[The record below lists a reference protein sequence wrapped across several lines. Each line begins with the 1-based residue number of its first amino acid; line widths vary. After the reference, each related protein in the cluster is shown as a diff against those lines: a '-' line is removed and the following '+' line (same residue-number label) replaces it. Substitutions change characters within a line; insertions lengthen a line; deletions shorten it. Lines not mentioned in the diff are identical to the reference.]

1 MNDASDPQVVRSYLA
16 QLDSALAGVPADVRR
31 DILAG
36 VAEELRGLDAAAA
49 ASRIE
54 QLGDPAFI
62 AAEARAEA
70 RTGASSHPD
79 ASTTAR
85 ADIPFGMTAR
95 AESGLGRGSAAKPP
109 ASTQRWYIVVTAL
122 LIDFGFLVLPLAG
135 WVLGIMLM
143 WSSPLWSRREKL
155 YITLAPPA
163 AGTFFGLIVAIVQFA
178 MTGRMFTPTGLSSWN
193 FVVGFGVIPIVVAI
207 GTGIYLSRRGWER
220 TA

>member
-31 DILAG
+31 DIVAG
-36 VAEELRGLDAAAA
+36 VAEELSGLDAAAA

-70 RTGASSHPD
+70 RTGSGSQSD
-79 ASTTAR
+79 ASATT
-85 ADIPFGMTAR
+85 GMDAPPATAP
-95 AESGLGRGSAAKPP
+95 SSPGPGSAPKPP
-109 ASTQRWYIVVTAL
+109 ASTQRWYVVVTAL
-122 LIDFGFLVLPLAG
+122 LVDFGFFVLPLAG

-143 WSSPLWSRREKL
+143 WSSPLWNRREKL
-155 YITLAPPA
+155 YITLAPA
-163 AGTFFGLIVAIVQFA
+163 AAATLFGLIVAIVQFA
-178 MTGRMFTPTGLSSWN
+178 TTGRIFTPTGLSSWN
-193 FVVGFGVIPIVVAI
+193 FVVGFGVIPIAVAI